1 MDFKTWATSLLFLL
15 GGKNVQAQNSA
26 LPTDSLSQKTPVE
39 TKVSALPSDTI
50 LNKSPSRG
58 LNVQNETDSI
68 IERPKFNIT
77 TNDHFCKVW
86 LKTTEG
92 KKAINAYCDALTT
105 LMPKAS
111 LPTLDT
117 EAVHG
122 LMALSKI
129 GNSGVEVGYF
139 SQSNLAYDAE
149 DLLGLKPDMADEITK
164 AAKQSLKPASWR
176 SGNCLQGWK
185 NVVALNGLEPRDAE
199 LFGLSD
205 AYQCVDYLDDAT
217 NLCKRVVQNSWH
229 DTDKF
234 PAGAGG
240 VCERG
245 STRSGHI
252 WWATKNDGVSNAVY
266 INKYGERTEYEK
278 SGESSDKQYEKSNT
292 TGNRG
297 RSGQKYGQPYVVLTN
312 KTKMGVRTFSRELV
326 NKDKQEQIENFRH
339 LSIALPTAEPEFVA
353 PTPQRLVQIYTEIK
367 AQLLAEHNNIKE
379 DGTLQYAKNEKFS
392 WLKIS
397 PYKKKGGHRVRRGN
411 FQQKRIYNA
420 VVRAVK
426 ARLR

>member
-1 MDFKTWATSLLFLL
+1 MDFKTWATSLIFLL

-39 TKVSALPSDTI
+39 TKVSALPSDAT
-50 LNKSPSRG
+50 LDKSTSME
-58 LNVQNETDSI
+58 QNAQKETDSI

-77 TNDHFCKVW
+77 TNDRFCKVW
-86 LKTTEG
+86 LKTAEG
-92 KKAINAYCDALTT
+92 KKALNAYCDALTS

-117 EAVHG
+117 EAVQG
-122 LMALSKI
+122 LMALSQISGK
-129 GNSGVEVGYF
+129 GVEIGYF
-139 SQSNLAYDAE
+139 PQSDLAYDAE

-164 AAKQSLKPASWR
+164 AAKQSLKPSSWP

-205 AYQCVDYLDDAT
+205 AYECVDYLKNAT
-217 NLCKRVVQNSWH
+217 NLCERALKNGWR
-229 DTDKF
+229 DTDKL
-234 PAGAGG
+234 PAGSGG
-240 VCERG
+240 VCEKG

-252 WWATKNDGVSNAVY
+252 WWATKKGGIPNAVFT
-266 INKYGERTEYEK
+266 NEYGEKIEYEK

-297 RSGQKYGQPYVVLTN
+297 RTGQKYGQPYGVFTN
-312 KTKMGVRTFSRELV
+312 KTELGQLTVNKELV
-326 NKDKQEQIENFRH
+326 NKDKQEQIENFRQ
-339 LSIALPTAEPEFVA
+339 LSFTLPTAEPEFVA
-353 PTPQRLVQIYTEIK
+353 PTPQRLVQIYTKIE

-379 DGTLQYAKNEKFS
+379 DGTLQYAENKEFS
-392 WLKIS
+392 WLKIR
-397 PYKKKGGHRVRRGN
+397 PYKKKSGRRVRGN
-411 FQQKRIYNA
+411 LQQKRVYNA

>member
-1 MDFKTWATSLLFLL
+1 MDFKTWTTSLIFLL

-39 TKVSALPSDTI
+39 AKVFALPSDTI
-50 LNKSPSRG
+50 LDKSPSRE

-77 TNDHFCKVW
+77 TNDYLCKVW
-86 LKTTEG
+86 LKTAEG
-92 KKAINAYCDALTT
+92 KKALNAYCDALTS
-105 LMPKAS
+105 LMSEAS

-117 EAVHG
+117 EAVQG
-122 LMALSKI
+122 LMALSQI
-129 GNSGVEVGYF
+129 GNKGVEVGYF
-139 SQSNLAYDAE
+139 PQSNLAYDAE

-185 NVVALNGLEPRDAE
+185 NAVSGIGFADPNDV
-199 LFGLSD
+199 LFKFSD
-205 AYQCVDYLDDAT
+205 AYMCVDYLKNAP
-217 NLCKRVVQNSWH
+217 NLCERALQNGWK
-229 DTDKF
+229 DTDKL
-234 PAGAGG
+234 PAGTGG

-245 STRSGHI
+245 NTRSGHI
-252 WWATKNDGVSNAVY
+252 WWAIKKDGVPNAVFV
-266 INKYGERTEYEK
+266 NKYGEKTEYEK

-292 TGNRG
+292 TGKRG
-297 RSGQKYGQPYVVLTN
+297 RTGQKYGQPYVVLTK
-312 KTKMGVRTFSRELV
+312 KTTMGLGTFNRELV
-326 NKDKQEQIENFRH
+326 NKDKQKQIEEFRQ
-339 LSIALPTAEPEFVA
+339 LSVTLPDAMPKFVA
-353 PTPQRLVQIYTEIK
+353 PTPQRLVQIFTEIK
-367 AQLLAEHNNIKE
+367 GQLLAEHNNINV

-397 PYKKKGGHRVRRGN
+397 PYKKKSGRRVRGN
-411 FQQKRIYNA
+411 LQQKRIYNA